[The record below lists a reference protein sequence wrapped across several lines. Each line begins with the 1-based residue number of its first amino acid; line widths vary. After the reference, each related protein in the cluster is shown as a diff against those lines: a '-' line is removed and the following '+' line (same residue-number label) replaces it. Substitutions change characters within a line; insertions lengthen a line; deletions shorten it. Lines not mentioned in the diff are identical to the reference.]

1 MATRL
6 EKLPPNS
13 VQVQCTAPVNIA
25 VVKYW
30 GKRDEKLVLPINS
43 SLSGT
48 IDKGSMASETTI
60 TASMSFDKNEMFL
73 NGKPVD
79 MNKGRTKTVIALLQ
93 QRAGDFKDQSGQ
105 VLIKKNE
112 WPNYRLRIDSHNNFP
127 TAAGLASSAS
137 GFACLTSALAALYN
151 VEEKTEGELSI
162 VARQGSGSAC
172 RSMYGGYVK
181 WIMGTKPDGSDSIA
195 QQVAPASHWP
205 EMRVLILVAGAGPKK
220 IPSTDGMRLTVET
233 SELIQHRMKHVVPQ
247 RMEQMEK
254 AIRERDF
261 QTFGDLTMRDSNQ
274 FHATCLDTTPPIFYL
289 NETSKRVIELVHG
302 YNRVMGKI
310 VAAYTFDAGPN
321 AVIYFLEDHMEALM
335 SLFLHYFTPAKHAS
349 HPTSKDRFIVDKMKL
364 CPVTVGNYEATLKQ
378 AHTAKLGPSVPADA
392 GIREIIVSKVGE
404 GPEVIYKTSSFEKK
418 ARL

>member
-1 MATRL
+1 
-6 EKLPPNS
+6 
-13 VQVQCTAPVNIA
+13 VNIA

-48 IDKGSMASETTI
+48 IDKGSMMSQTTI
-60 TASMSFDKNEMFL
+60 TASKSFAKNEMFL
-73 NGKPVD
+73 NDKPVD
-79 MNKGRTKTVIALLQ
+79 MNKGRTKTVISLLQ
-93 QRAGDFKDQSGQ
+93 QKAQDFKDGQ
-105 VLIKKNE
+105 GNVLIRKNE
-112 WPNYRLRIDSHNNFP
+112 WPEYRLRIVSHNNFP

-137 GFACLTSALAALYN
+137 GFACMTAALAALFN
-151 VEEKTEGELSI
+151 VEEKSEGELSI

-181 WIMGTKPDGSDSIA
+181 WIMGEKADGSDSIA
-195 QQVAPASHWP
+195 RQIRPASYWP

-247 RMEQMEK
+247 RMDAMEK
-254 AIRERDF
+254 AIIERDF
-261 QTFGDLTMRDSNQ
+261 KTFGDLTMRDSNQ

-302 YNRVMGKI
+302 FNSAMGGI

-321 AVIYFLEDHMEALM
+321 AVIYFLEEHMQPLM
-335 SLFLHYFTPAKHAS
+335 SLFLHYFTPAKHGS
-349 HPTSKDRFIVDKMKL
+349 HPTPKDQFVVDKLKL
-364 CPVTVGNYEATLKQ
+364 SPVTVNNFESTLNKN
-378 AHTAKLGPSVPADA
+378 HLVRLGGAVAADA
-392 GIREIIVSKVGE
+392 GIRQIIVSKVGE
-404 GPEVIYKTSSFEKK
+404 GPEVIHRASSFQAK
-418 ARL
+418 AKL